1 MEFIKSFGL
10 VMFLLTMIICVFAAR
25 QDLKDHYAASSEPRG
40 KRQFHH
46 VGTGPVLTFVKTD
59 KDAHFKWGVRHHAGN
74 QEDSGKKI
82 HRKTPEF
89 MPEGHPQVVWAH
101 IHSDFPSNCFQNHTG
116 HLDRQ
121 PS

>member
-74 QEDSGKKI
+74 QYAG
-82 HRKTPEF
+82 
-89 MPEGHPQVVWAH
+89 
-101 IHSDFPSNCFQNHTG
+101 
-116 HLDRQ
+116 
-121 PS
+121 